1 MSRFDLG
8 YNAAHALALAALRA
22 QGYRSDSRYQVFQ
35 CLQHTVGLPRE
46 QWRVLD
52 DAHRKRNIA
61 GMRGCDGY
69 RQTTC
74 GRIAAG
80 CVRSSNAR
88 WRTCGLAMSE
98 TGSAAIESLI

>member
-52 DAHRKRNIA
+52 DAHRKRNLAEYEGAMDI
-61 GMRGCDGY
+61 DE
-69 RQTTC
+69 QLV
-74 GRIAAG
+74 AAMLRVAQEVEKHVG
-80 CVRSSNAR
+80 
-88 WRTCGLAMSE
+88 GLVASQ
-98 TGSAAIESLI
+98 